1 MRVMIAEDSALLREG
16 IAALLREQGI
26 EVAAAVGDA
35 DALLRALSDQRP
47 DVCVVDVRMPPT
59 FVDEGLRAALTIRS
73 SWPDVGVLV
82 LSQYVEERYALDL
95 IGNTESLGTA
105 GVGYLLKDRVSEVEE
120 FVDALARVHRGETV
134 LDSEVVK
141 QLLARSRKQNPLATL
156 SARERQVLAVMAE
169 GRSNAGIAA
178 ELVIGAAAV
187 EKHIRNVFTKLG
199 LPAEDGDNR
208 RVLAVLHYLGVSE

>member
-1 MRVMIAEDSALLREG
+1 MIAEDSALLREG

>member
-1 MRVMIAEDSALLREG
+1 MIAEDSALLREG

-26 EVAAAVGDA
+26 EVTAAVGDA
-35 DALLRALSDQRP
+35 DDLLRALSDQRP

-73 SWPDVGVLV
+73 SWPDIGVLV

-95 IGNTESLGTA
+95 IGNTEPCGSG

-120 FVDALARVHRGETV
+120 FVGALARVRSGETV
-134 LDSEVVK
+134 LDPEVVK
-141 QLLARSRKQNPLATL
+141 QLLVRSRQQDPLATL
-156 SARERQVLAVMAE
+156 SAREREVLAVMAE

-187 EKHIRNVFTKLG
+187 EKHIRNIFTKLG